1 MTPHYI
7 LFKGKNL
14 WDSWCKDGPVGCVY
28 NTSESGWMEPPHF
41 LEWLRRVFIPFAS
54 KIPGPKLLTLD
65 NHISRFSVET
75 IDLAKANA
83 ITLFGLPSKSSHLTQ
98 PIDRAV
104 AGPVKKAWKPVVK
117 EHFERSGF
125 RTIDKE
131 NFAMLFSKLD
141 KLAFFRRH
149 VVAGF
154 ECTGIYPFNRHAI
167 DPKLL
172 KPSEPWSGASN
183 GGESNFHVRA
193 TGAEIDD
200 GSDDGDDGSDENDDG
215 SDENDDGS
223 DDSDDGSDGNGG
235 GSNGNGAGSN
245 GNGGGSNGNGAGSDG
260 HGAGSDGHGGGSDG
274 HGGGSNGNGAGS
286 NGHGGG
292 SNGNGGGSNGNGAG
306 SNGNGG
312 GSNGNGAGSNGN
324 DDGSD
329 ENGDDDPEY
338 RPEDETESSS
348 SEDSE
353 DLDDDDK
360 LLISANKP
368 STSRNAA
375 TATPIA
381 AQNAVLS
388 YLQKT
393 MDAKKSSK
401 TPRISLKR
409 NFAQALTDDEVRT
422 QLVDREAAV
431 KKKKE
436 EQVLRKANLDAKKQ
450 ADKEKKEAA
459 QKERDLKRIRA
470 EREKSEK
477 ALQRASQIRN
487 KAFLSCYSCF
497 IDKEDH
503 EKKRGWLFCTDCH
516 LWCCPDC
523 LPVNSIKRTYV
534 CNNCATG
541 QLINNAIEL

>member
-200 GSDDGDDGSDENDDG
+200 GSDDGDDGSDENDD
-215 SDENDDGS
+215 ES
-223 DDSDDGSDGNGG
+223 DDSDD
-235 GSNGNGAGSN
+235 
-245 GNGGGSNGNGAGSDG
+245 
-260 HGAGSDGHGGGSDG
+260 GSDGHGGGSDG
-274 HGGGSNGNGAGS
+274 HGGGSNGNGGGS
-286 NGHGGG
+286 NGNDGGSNGNGAGSDGHGAG

-306 SNGNGG
+306 SNGNGAGSDGHGG
-312 GSNGNGAGSNGN
+312 GSDGHGAGSDGHGAGSDGHGAGSNGN

-523 LPVNSIKRTYV
+523 LPANSIKRTYV

>member
-215 SDENDDGS
+215 SD
-223 DDSDDGSDGNGG
+223 DSDDGSDGHGAGSDGHGAGSDGHGAGSDGHGAGSDGHGAGSDGHGAGSDGHGAGSDGHGG
-235 GSNGNGAGSN
+235 GSNGNGA
-245 GNGGGSNGNGAGSDG
+245 GSNGNGAGSDG
-260 HGAGSDGHGGGSDG
+260 HGAGSDGHGGGSNG
-274 HGGGSNGNGAGS
+274 NSGGSNGNGAGS
-286 NGHGGG
+286 DGHGAGSDGHGAGSDGHGAGSDGHGG
-292 SNGNGGGSNGNGAG
+292 
-306 SNGNGG
+306 
-312 GSNGNGAGSNGN
+312 GSNGN

-338 RPEDETESSS
+338 RPEDETESRS

-360 LLISANKP
+360 FLISANKP

-381 AQNAVLS
+381 AQMLFF
-388 YLQKT
+388 LIF
-393 MDAKKSSK
+393 KK
-401 TPRISLKR
+401 
-409 NFAQALTDDEVRT
+409 QWM
-422 QLVDREAAV
+422 
-431 KKKKE
+431 
-436 EQVLRKANLDAKKQ
+436 LRKALRRQ
-450 ADKEKKEAA
+450 G
-459 QKERDLKRIRA
+459 
-470 EREKSEK
+470 S
-477 ALQRASQIRN
+477 
-487 KAFLSCYSCF
+487 
-497 IDKEDH
+497 
-503 EKKRGWLFCTDCH
+503 
-516 LWCCPDC
+516 
-523 LPVNSIKRTYV
+523 V
-534 CNNCATG
+534 
-541 QLINNAIEL
+541 